1 MIFRFLLTIVLVVL
15 AFVLGVF
22 VQHNFRA
29 VEQVQQKY
37 FKVGKP
43 AQMPTDICPCTECNK
58 TCCPGCPGIG
68 GSGGKCTC
76 PKGQCTCCIACEGRF
91 K

>member
-1 MIFRFLLTIVLVVL
+1 MIFRFLLTIFLVVL

-43 AQMPTDICPCTECNK
+43 AQMPTDICPCTEC
-58 TCCPGCPGIG
+58 TCCTGCKGNDNFN
-68 GSGGKCTC
+68 GKCTC
-76 PKGQCTCCIACEGRF
+76 KGGCTCCIACEGKF
-91 K
+91 KK